1 MHRLSRFFFIIGS
14 LLLAT
19 SCRSTI
25 QLEFAQAVTSE
36 GTLAACN
43 LAQQKDRQAK
53 TLFPRAVKAMRKAR
67 LTGFEP
73 DSIRRMI
80 VSVQQIPEKLTYTN
94 IAGTLR
100 FSEQDIVIVYAERW
114 RNLDMWVF
122 SLPAEIN
129 PKRADLPL
137 IAFPF
142 KDLEK
147 AVRKK
152 LIIRYKTV
160 SESDFNHGIW

>member
-1 MHRLSRFFFIIGS
+1 MRRFSSFLVLMS
-14 LLLAT
+14 ALLFGAG
-19 SCRSTI
+19 CRSTI

-43 LAQQKDRQAK
+43 LARQKDRQAK
-53 TLFPRAVKAMRKAR
+53 KLFPRAIKAMRKAR

-73 DSIRRMI
+73 DSVHRMI
-80 VSVQQIPEKLTYTN
+80 VSVQQIPEKLSYTN
-94 IAGTLR
+94 LAGTLR
-100 FSEQDIVIVYAERW
+100 FTEQDIVIVYAERW

-137 IAFPF
+137 IAFPI

-160 SESDFNHGIW
+160 SESDFNYGIW